1 MQEIIFS
8 DKEVGGWKI
17 LNTTGNQE
25 IIF

>member
-1 MQEIIFS
+1 MQEIISS